1 MTLRNISA
9 TRELNLLHMSFLR
22 REGLNKGFYC
32 PITSIPL
39 QNTLI
44 PTVIGSVTYMNWPH
58 YHLNLLTFRSI
69 SKEREREKRTKVTR
83 NKRFSDGTLHSLHSR
98 IKFVLICTSLLILS
112 FRETPRIALLIAQLM
127 YILVLIV

>member
-44 PTVIGSVTYMNWPH
+44 PTVIGSVTYMIWPH

-69 SKEREREKRTKVTR
+69 SKERERKGIK
-83 NKRFSDGTLHSLHSR
+83 GSLTELFIPYILELNSYL
-98 IKFVLICTSLLILS
+98 FVLRSLFYPSEKL
-112 FRETPRIALLIAQLM
+112 RE
-127 YILVLIV
+127 